1 MSMSNQQNN
10 SNERL
15 RKKGVELLR
24 HGDRLKALSLFEKAY
39 ELKQTPECRS
49 YLGMLTATERGQIR
63 KGIELCQAAIED
75 EPQNPVHY
83 MNLSKLLYSVER
95 KTEAVDVVFQ
105 ARGLASS
112 PEVESWVRAIGLRKR
127 PVFSFLSR
135 RNPINKFTGLML
147 RRFGFR

>member
-1 MSMSNQQNN
+1 MLISDQQNN

-15 RKKGVELLR
+15 RKRGVELLR

-49 YLGMLTATERGQIR
+49 YLGMLTATERGQVR
-63 KGIELCQAAIED
+63 KGIDLCQTAIDE

-83 MNLSKLLYSVER
+83 LNLSKLLYSVQR

-105 ARGLASS
+105 ARGLGSS
-112 PEVESWVRAIGLRKR
+112 EEVESWVRAIGIRKR
-127 PVFSFLSR
+127 PVFPFLAR
-135 RNPINKFTGLML
+135 RNPINKFTGMML
-147 RRFGFR
+147 RRFNLR